1 MIKPHDSHKQVTQS
15 PLAHEQEAG
24 ALVDENSRLK
34 EEILSLKNRVA
45 WFENQMFGQKSEK
58 RIIDNPDQ
66 GNLLGEPVVT
76 EPENTDVK
84 SVDGYKRGKAKKN
97 RPDDCTTDAGLR
109 FSDDVPVE
117 IIDIT
122 PGELTGPDAHLYQI
136 IGTKVTRKLAQL
148 PASYVVLE
156 YHLPVIKKLNSDDI
170 QTTHMPDQVLES
182 SIADVSLLAG
192 LLIDK
197 FLYHNP
203 LHRQHQKLTHA
214 GITVSRSSLTNWV
227 KRSIELLRPIVA
239 AMLKHVLQSKVLA
252 MDETP
257 IKAGRKHK
265 GKMKQAYF
273 WPIYGEGHEV
283 VFTFSESRGKQHIVD
298 TLNNEFRGTLVTD
311 GYAAYARYAE
321 KTEGII
327 HAQCWV
333 HSRRYLVNAEES
345 SPQEVAVVL
354 ETIGQLYQIEKHIVQ
369 TKLAGDKKQTYRLAN
384 SKPLVDEVFAW
395 LDEQCQRHDLT
406 PKHPL
411 TKAIHYIKTRE
422 TQLRVFLE
430 DPDVPMDT
438 NHLEREIRPIPL
450 GKKNWMFCWTELGAE
465 HVGIIQSLIST
476 CKLHDLNPHTYLTD
490 VLQRVSCHPASRVE
504 ELTPRVWKDKF
515 ACDPMRS
522 VIYKT
527 VNDVV
532 E

>member
-1 MIKPHDSHKQVTQS
+1 M
-15 PLAHEQEAG
+15 
-24 ALVDENSRLK
+24 DENTRLK
-34 EEILSLKNRVA
+34 EENQSLKNRVA

-58 RIIDNPDQ
+58 RIVENPLQ
-66 GNLLGEPVVT
+66 GNLLGVPVIT
-76 EPENTDVK
+76 EPEKPAIKKVAE
-84 SVDGYKRGKAKKN
+84 YERGKAKKN
-97 RPDDCTTDAGLR
+97 RPDDCTTDTGLR
-109 FSDDVPVE
+109 FSDEVPVE
-117 IIDIT
+117 VINITPPELIGSDADQYKIIDIK
-122 PGELTGPDAHLYQI
+122 I
-136 IGTKVTRKLAQL
+136 TRKLAKL

-156 YHLPVIKKLNSDDI
+156 YHLPVIKKIDSGDVR
-170 QTTHMPDQVLES
+170 TTRMPDQVLDS
-182 SIADVSLLAG
+182 SIADVSLLVG

-214 GITVSRSSLTNWV
+214 GITVARSSLTNWV
-227 KRSIELLRPIVA
+227 KRSIELLRPIVQ
-239 AMLKHVLQSKVLA
+239 AMLNHVLKSKVLA

-257 IKAGRKHK
+257 IKAGRKHQ

-273 WPIYGEGHEV
+273 WPVYGEDHEV
-283 VFTFSESRGKQHIVD
+283 VFTFSESRGQQHIID
-298 TLNNEFRGTLVTD
+298 TLNHKFSGTLVTD

-321 KTEGII
+321 KTDGII

-354 ETIGQLYQIEKHIVQ
+354 EIIGQLYQFEKRIVE
-369 TKLAGDKKQTYRLAN
+369 TKLSGDKKRQYRLEN
-384 SKPLVDEVFAW
+384 SKPLVDEVFSW

-411 TKAIHYIKTRE
+411 TKAINYLQARE
-422 TQLRVFLE
+422 TELRVFLA

-465 HVGIIQSLIST
+465 HVGLIQSLIST
-476 CKLHDLNPHTYLTD
+476 CKLHDINPHTYLTD
-490 VLQRVSCHPASRVE
+490 VLQRVSCHPASKVE
-504 ELTPRVWKDKF
+504 ELTPRVWKEKF
-515 ACDPMRS
+515 ADEPMRS